1 MSTYL
6 TPAAWVSLKTYKF
19 KSLSRKD
26 NAIQAAFEQTRS
38 QDSDDTKS
46 ASEVVFKLGICV
58 RKIQSIVRGFVARRR
73 VLWLKSSLEECARVE
88 FFNYIKNL
96 KNTKS
101 MRFKGWISEWFLNKG
116 FGFIICNCKFSLK

>member
-73 VLWLKSSLEECARVE
+73 VLWLKSSLEECARDSARFSTTSKMEKTLSQCV
-88 FFNYIKNL
+88 L
-96 KNTKS
+96 KD
-101 MRFKGWISEWFLNKG
+101 GYLNG
-116 FGFIICNCKFSLK
+116 S